1 MALAMLGLVAALWGG
16 LVRLGWPIPL
26 PRPVVAASHGALMV
40 GGFLGTL
47 IGLERA
53 VALRARWAYVGPA
66 LTGVG
71 VLALVLGGP
80 AVPAALP
87 VTLGSLVLVV
97 VSGVLLGRQPA
108 LFTATMAGGAAAWLA
123 GNVLWLAGWP
133 VHRLVP
139 WWAGFLVLTIA
150 GERLELTRLLRRSS
164 ASHGAFL
171 VAVGLVAAGL
181 VASAIALDPG
191 VRLLGAGLVALAA
204 WLGRHD
210 IARRTVRQR
219 GVTRFIAL
227 CLLSGYAWLAASGGL
242 ACWVGGVAAGPR
254 YDAWLH
260 ALFLGF
266 VFAMILGHA
275 PVVFPAVLG
284 LPMAFRPTFYVPLVV
299 LNATLLARVAG
310 DLGAW
315 PSVRLWGGLGNAA
328 ALGLFLA
335 NTAHA
340 VVSARAAPDRA
351 G

>member
-16 LVRLGWPIPL
+16 LVRLGWSIPL
-26 PRPVVAASHGALMV
+26 PWPAVAASHGPLMV

-53 VALRARWAYVGPA
+53 VALGARWAYAGPA
-66 LTGVG
+66 LTGLG
-71 VLALVLGGP
+71 VLALVLGGL
-80 AVPAALP
+80 AMPAAWP
-87 VTLGSLVLVV
+87 VTLGSLVLVA
-97 VSGVLLGRQPA
+97 VSGVLLKRQAA

-133 VHRLVP
+133 LHRLVP

-150 GERLELTRLLRRSS
+150 GERLELTRLLRLSS
-164 ASHGAFL
+164 ASHAAFL
-171 VAVGLVAAGL
+171 VAVGLVGAGL
-181 VASAIALDPG
+181 AASAVALPG
-191 VRLLGAGLVALAA
+191 VRLFGAGLVALAA

-227 CLLSGYAWLAASGGL
+227 CLLSGYAWLAASGVL
-242 ACWVGGVAAGPR
+242 VCWVGGVAAGPG

-275 PVVFPAVLG
+275 PVIFPAVLG

-299 LNATLLARVAG
+299 LHATLLVRVAG
-310 DLGAW
+310 DLGGW

-335 NTAHA
+335 NTAWA
-340 VVSARAAPDRA
+340 VASARAAPGPGA
-351 G
+351 

>member
-1 MALAMLGLVAALWGG
+1 
-16 LVRLGWPIPL
+16 
-26 PRPVVAASHGALMV
+26 
-40 GGFLGTL
+40 
-47 IGLERA
+47 
-53 VALRARWAYVGPA
+53 
-66 LTGVG
+66 
-71 VLALVLGGP
+71 
-80 AVPAALP
+80 
-87 VTLGSLVLVV
+87 
-97 VSGVLLGRQPA
+97 
-108 LFTATMAGGAAAWLA
+108 
-123 GNVLWLAGWP
+123 
-133 VHRLVP
+133 
-139 WWAGFLVLTIA
+139 
-150 GERLELTRLLRRSS
+150 
-164 ASHGAFL
+164 
-171 VAVGLVAAGL
+171 
-181 VASAIALDPG
+181 
-191 VRLLGAGLVALAA
+191 
-204 WLGRHD
+204 
-210 IARRTVRQR
+210 
-219 GVTRFIAL
+219 
-227 CLLSGYAWLAASGGL
+227 
-242 ACWVGGVAAGPR
+242 VGGVAAGPR